1 MINYLISTRLGRDG
15 RFGFS
20 MESEKLGQYVATND
34 MVTSPKAMVDIRT
47 TVVNRPL
54 LKGR

>member
-34 MVTSPKAMVDIRT
+34 MVTSPVAMVDIRT